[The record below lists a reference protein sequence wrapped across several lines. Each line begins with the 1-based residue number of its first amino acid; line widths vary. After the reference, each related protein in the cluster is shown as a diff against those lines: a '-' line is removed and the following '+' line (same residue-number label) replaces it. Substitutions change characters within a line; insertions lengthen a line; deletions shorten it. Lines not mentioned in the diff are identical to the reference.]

1 MPILPVGIGIL
12 HFLCHNKYHE
22 FADWRGVAMNFTEL
36 YQQWRNEELPDNL
49 KEELNRIEGD
59 PAAIED
65 RFYQHLSFGTA
76 GMRGVLGAGTNRM
89 NLFTIRR
96 AAEGLACY
104 IESKG
109 EEAKKRGV
117 VIAYDTRHFSKAF
130 AVETARVLG
139 AHGVST
145 YVYKEPRP
153 TPQLSFTVRALN
165 AFAGVVITASHNPKQ
180 YNGFKVYGED
190 GAQLVPSAAKEIVRH
205 MKKIENLFGIEAADA
220 EVLET
225 QGLLHWILEEF
236 DEAYLERLMTLK
248 ERSDLDFGLHIVY
261 TPLHGTGYVPVTGGL
276 QAFGF
281 ANVHV
286 VEAQASPDGSF
297 PTVAY
302 PNPEEPAAFELAMEL
317 GQKTGADL
325 LLATDPDADRLGVAV
340 WNGEQ
345 YVLLTGNQ
353 LGALLLHYLLETKK
367 EQGTLPENGAMVKTI
382 VTSEMG
388 AAIARKYGVDTINTL
403 TGFKY
408 IAEKIEEFE
417 KTGAHTFVFGYE
429 ESYGYLIEPF
439 ARDKDAV
446 QVAIKVAEMA
456 AHYATKGKTL
466 LDVLEDLYK
475 EFGYYREA
483 LVSKVFE
490 GKDGQVEM
498 RALLYG
504 LRSHLPKEIAGV
516 PVVRVED
523 YLSGTALLKDGSTAA
538 LALPQENVL
547 KFVLADESWVTIRP
561 SGTEPKCK
569 FYFGVVKESKEA
581 AEKRLQELTGWF
593 QHFIS

>member
-1 MPILPVGIGIL
+1 
-12 HFLCHNKYHE
+12 
-22 FADWRGVAMNFTEL
+22 MNVTEL
-36 YQQWRNEELPDNL
+36 YQEWRQADLPDNL

-388 AAIARKYGVDTINTL
+388 AAIARKYGVETINTL

-439 ARDKDAV
+439 VRDKDAV